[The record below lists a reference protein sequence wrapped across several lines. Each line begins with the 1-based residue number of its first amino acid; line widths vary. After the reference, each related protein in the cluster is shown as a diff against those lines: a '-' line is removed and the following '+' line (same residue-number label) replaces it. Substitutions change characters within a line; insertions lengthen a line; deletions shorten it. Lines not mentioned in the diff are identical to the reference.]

1 MKNVSRSV
9 PGLRD
14 AMFDVLDQL
23 RRGEI
28 SQKVAKA
35 QMETAKT
42 ICLTVVC
49 ERQELEVV
57 QKQIEVQRQIE
68 QLEDQRKV
76 IEYVAA

>member
-1 MKNVSRSV
+1 MNKVSRTV
-9 PGLRD
+9 PGLRS

-23 RRGEI
+23 RGGEI
-28 SQKVAKA
+28 SHRAA
-35 QMETAKT
+35 RSQMETAKT

-57 QKQIEVQRQIE
+57 QKQIEVERQIA

-76 IEYVAA
+76 IEHVQS